1 VLLVM
6 IKKEMFYNDNKINLF
21 TAVIVCAAAFCL
33 SHCVPISPSLTFRLH
48 CRKSQCTVEQSIM
61 KHFVPQELIKLPTS
75 LANVSAGLLPK
86 KTA

>member
-21 TAVIVCAAAFCL
+21 TAVIICAAAFRL

-48 CRKSQCTVEQSIM
+48 CRKSQCTVEQSIT
-61 KHFVPQELIKLPTS
+61 KHFVPQKLIKLPPS
-75 LANVSAGLLPK
+75 LVNVSACCQRK
-86 KTA
+86 QHE